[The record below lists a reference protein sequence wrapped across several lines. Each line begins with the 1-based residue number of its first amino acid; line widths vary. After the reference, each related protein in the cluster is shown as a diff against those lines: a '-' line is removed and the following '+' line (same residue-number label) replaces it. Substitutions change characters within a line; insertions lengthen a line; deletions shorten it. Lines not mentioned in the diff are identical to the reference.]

1 MKVNLYN
8 FNNHQ
13 HLDAGAFQIYYKGP
27 LAIDSGIYSG
37 VSGSYDGEHHL
48 NYSTRTVAHNCLLVY
63 DPAETFTAGR
73 RTLHNDGGQRL
84 VNGRREPNS
93 LEDVLARYRTA
104 DVLAQGFGPDPH
116 RPAYTYLRGDL
127 TKAYGPKLKAAERSF
142 VFLNLDGA
150 VRAALL
156 VFDRVVSA
164 DPAFRKY
171 WLVHSMEEPRIE
183 GDSITLAPTGRG
195 WSGKLV
201 NRVLI
206 PEKARIEAI
215 GGPGKEF
222 WVFGRHFAE
231 KPRND
236 DAQTEIG
243 DWRVEVSPST
253 AAAEDLFL
261 NVMQVMDRA
270 SAPLPVKRVD
280 AERMSGAMVSG
291 IAVLFPNRGGHVD
304 GAVRFRSEGAR
315 FLATGLTE
323 GTWQVWRD
331 GAVVRPAVRVSGEE
345 GTLWFEGPAGHY
357 ELRR

>member
-1 MKVNLYN
+1 
-8 FNNHQ
+8 
-13 HLDAGAFQIYYKGP
+13 
-27 LAIDSGIYSG
+27 
-37 VSGSYDGEHHL
+37 
-48 NYSTRTVAHNCLLVY
+48 VAHNCLLVY

-127 TKAYGPKLKAAERSF
+127 TKAYGPKLTAAERSF

-280 AERMSGAMVSG
+280 AERMSGAMISG
-291 IAVLFPNRGGHVD
+291 ITVLFPNRGGHVD

-331 GAVVRPAVRVSGEE
+331 GAVVRPAVRVPGEE